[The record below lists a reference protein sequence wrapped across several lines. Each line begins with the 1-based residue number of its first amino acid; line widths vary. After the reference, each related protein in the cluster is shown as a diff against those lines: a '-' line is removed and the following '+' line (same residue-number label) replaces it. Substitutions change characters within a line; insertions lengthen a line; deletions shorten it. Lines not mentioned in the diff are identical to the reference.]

1 MTKKLTSL
9 ALALVMCLSLYIPAF
24 ALDNSPDSNPE
35 VRVVNHSD
43 SITAQELQEIVSSTS
58 AYLTLKDGTAV
69 PVDSV
74 VTVEDIAAPDVS
86 PNQNAYNVSANQN
99 SYKVTLSA
107 TASSDKIVS
116 DSAEKNGSVTA
127 SATLELIW
135 VDGPELDN
143 VIKKV
148 SGTLN
153 VVKGTVSEAT
163 VRYGIGW
170 VSALQWT
177 SKDVTGK
184 TSFSYSPNLT
194 VQCPKAD
201 YSIVFEEAMVAMSL
215 SVSSSVFQ

>member
-1 MTKKLTSL
+1 MMTKKLTSL

-86 PNQNAYNVSANQN
+86 PNQN